1 MLIGTIA
8 VMRKLSYDYKLPGRS
23 LAEVYERFHGALN
36 RHRAVGRVK
45 FSGRKLS
52 AEAMV
57 NAVMLSF
64 LDLDEGQQ
72 EVILA
77 FYVPQFEAML
87 ADRPPSQNGVGT
99 EDEGTHQDIPVEREV
114 IDPRSEAARQRGG
127 EAG

>member
-1 MLIGTIA
+1 
-8 VMRKLSYDYKLPGRS
+8 MRKLSYEYKLPGRS

-64 LDLDEGQQ
+64 LDLDEGRQ
-72 EVILA
+72 EAILA
-77 FYVPQFEAML
+77 SYVPQFEAML
-87 ADRPPSQNGVGT
+87 AHGPPSGHEERT
-99 EDEGTHQDIPVEREV
+99 EAEGPHRDIPIEREV
-114 IDPRSEAARQRGG
+114 IDPRSGDTRQRGG